1 MSVFLR
7 WGIFGIIGVAA
18 LMYAYN
24 ASKRMAE
31 GHSRPPPAVTERG
44 ETAGTPSPAP
54 APATE
59 PASEAASEARPAP
72 VSTAAPHCEAEVVVA
87 QRALDARREGVPLD
101 RLLRIQE
108 IAWQEPVARRVRL
121 EEVATRWYRHVGDE
135 PVPEALRIY
144 VISDC
149 VHFSP
154 AP

>member
-1 MSVFLR
+1 VSVFLR

-31 GHSRPPPAVTERG
+31 KHQANPAMVSATTE
-44 ETAGTPSPAP
+44 AAPAP
-54 APATE
+54 APATAA
-59 PASEAASEARPAP
+59 PAAP
-72 VSTAAPHCEAEVVVA
+72 SAAPHCEAELVVA
-87 QRALDARREGVPLD
+87 QRALEARRQGEPLD

-108 IAWQEPVARRVRL
+108 IAWQEPATRRARL
-121 EEVATRWYRHVGDE
+121 QEVATRWYQFEGEE
-135 PVPEALRIY
+135 PVRGSLRIR

-149 VHFSP
+149 EHFSP